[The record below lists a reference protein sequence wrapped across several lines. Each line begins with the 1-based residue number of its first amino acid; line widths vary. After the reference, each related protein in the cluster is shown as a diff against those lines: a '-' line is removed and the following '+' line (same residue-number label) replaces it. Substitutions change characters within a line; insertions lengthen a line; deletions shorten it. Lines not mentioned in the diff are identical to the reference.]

1 LKSGEGILLKKIV
14 ALLCVLS
21 VAVAAGVAGARGLP
35 SSYVLPGAAVFP
47 EGIDYWPAKG
57 HYFVSSTTDGSVLR
71 GEIGSPTA
79 QAAFVAPTGVRFSA
93 VGVAVDVKNELLYV
107 AGGFAA
113 NVRVANANTGA
124 VTRTFTVPTPGS
136 FLNDA
141 AVARGGDVFVT
152 DSFNPILWRIPEGA
166 PSGAAEAWLN
176 YTGTP
181 FQWVPGQFNANG
193 IVETENGRFLIVSN
207 LFTQELY
214 RIDKRTKQVTLI
226 DLHGQTVAGDG
237 LELNGKTLYAVEPT
251 GVAKIHLDA
260 GYASGTVVS
269 RTADPSFDSPT
280 TAALAR
286 GRLLVV
292 NSQFSRLGG
301 TPVLPFRVSS
311 IPAP

>member
-1 LKSGEGILLKKIV
+1 LKKIV
-14 ALLCVLS
+14 ALLCALS

-79 QAAFVAPTGVRFSA
+79 QAAFVAPTGVQFSA
-93 VGVAVDVKNELLYV
+93 VGVTVDVKNELLYV
-107 AGGFAA
+107 SGGFAA
-113 NVRVANANTGA
+113 NVRVANASTGA
-124 VTRTFTVPTPGS
+124 VVRTFTTGAGG
-136 FLNDA
+136 FINDGV
-141 AVARGGDVFVT
+141 VARGGDVFVT
-152 DSFNPILWRIPEGA
+152 DSFLPMLWRIPAGA
-166 PSGAAEAWLN
+166 PSGAAEPWLSW
-176 YTGTP
+176 TGTA
-181 FQWVPGQFNANG
+181 FNHVAGQFNANG
-193 IVETENGRFLIVSN
+193 IVETENGRFLIVAN

-214 RIDKRTKQVTLI
+214 RVDKRTKHVTLI
-226 DLHGQTVAGDG
+226 DLHGQKVAGDG

-251 GVAKIHLDA
+251 GIAKIRLDA

-286 GRLLVV
+286 GRLIVV

-301 TPVLPFRVSS
+301 TPILPFKVSS

>member
-1 LKSGEGILLKKIV
+1 LKKIV
-14 ALLCVLS
+14 ALLCTLS

-47 EGIDYWPAKG
+47 EGIDYWPAEG

-71 GEIGSPTA
+71 GEIGNPTA
-79 QAAFVAPTGVRFSA
+79 QAAFVAPTGVQFTA
-93 VGVAVDVKNELLYV
+93 VGVTVDVKNELLYV
-107 AGGFAA
+107 SGGFAA

-124 VTRTFTVPTPGS
+124 VVRTFTTGAGG
-136 FLNDA
+136 FINDGV
-141 AVARGGDVFVT
+141 VAQGGDVFVT
-152 DSFNPILWRIPEGA
+152 DSFLPMLWRIPAGA
-166 PSGAAEAWLN
+166 PSGAAEPWLSW
-176 YTGTP
+176 TGTA
-181 FQWVPGQFNANG
+181 FNHVPGQFNANG

-214 RIDKRTKQVTLI
+214 RVDKRTKHVTLI
-226 DLHGQTVAGDG
+226 DLHGQKVAGDG

-251 GVAKIHLDA
+251 GIAKIRLDA
-260 GYASGTVVS
+260 GYGSGTVVS
-269 RTADPSFDSPT
+269 RTADPSFDGPT